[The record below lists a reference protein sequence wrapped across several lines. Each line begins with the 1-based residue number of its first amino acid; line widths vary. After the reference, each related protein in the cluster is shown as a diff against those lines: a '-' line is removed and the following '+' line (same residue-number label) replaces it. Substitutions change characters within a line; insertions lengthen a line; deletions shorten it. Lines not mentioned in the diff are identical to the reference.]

1 MTEEPEIEKES
12 AGNNSENQGRDG
24 AAGSQAT
31 AGSQAAA
38 SIDLA
43 ALTKELETAK
53 AQAAEYLEGW
63 QRARAEFAN
72 YKRRVEKEQ
81 SESYQNA
88 TGRVIGRFVDVLDD
102 FNRAVA
108 DKPSDMSD
116 ATALAQ
122 WAAGVGLIQR
132 KLQAILDAEGVERI
146 PAEGKPFDP
155 ALHEAVT
162 HEDSPEHQPGQ
173 VIAVLRQGYRIGDK
187 IIRPALVR
195 VAK

>member
-1 MTEEPEIEKES
+1 MMTEEEKEKEKEKETE
-12 AGNNSENQGRDG
+12 NS
-24 AAGSQAT
+24 AAGS
-31 AGSQAAA
+31 AGSLGDEQP
-38 SIDLA
+38 
-43 ALTKELETAK
+43 ALQKELEAAK

-81 SESYQNA
+81 SEAYQSA
-88 TGRVIGRFVDVLDD
+88 TSRVIGRFVDVLDD
-102 FNRAVA
+102 FNRAA
-108 DKPSDMSD
+108 QDKPADSGD
-116 ATALAQ
+116 AVAYAAALAQ
-122 WAAGVGLIQR
+122 WAAGVTLIQR
-132 KLQAILDAEGVERI
+132 KLQNILDVEGVERI
-146 PAEGKPFDP
+146 KAEGQTFDP

-173 VIAVLRQGYRIGDK
+173 IIAVLRQGYRIGDK